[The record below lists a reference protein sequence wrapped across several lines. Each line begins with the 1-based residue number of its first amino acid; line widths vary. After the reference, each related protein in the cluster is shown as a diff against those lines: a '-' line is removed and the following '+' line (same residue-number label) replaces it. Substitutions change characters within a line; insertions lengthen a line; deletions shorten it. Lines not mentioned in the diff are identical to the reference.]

1 MIGLALDAGS
11 ATAAIQ
17 SDGGDFIFGPNAPLP
32 ESGYREWLSA
42 VAGLVASVPRTEAGM
57 PVAVTLPGIMQND
70 MTKHTPVQLL
80 EGRNVRRDLQ
90 SVLSR
95 EVWITG
101 FGTALAAWHTND
113 NEGQHPLAALWIGPS
128 CHGGFAAAGR
138 VITGAHGA
146 AGNWAHLELPSPVP
160 YELDGRQCWC
170 GRNGCLETFLSMQG
184 VEEDYERVS
193 GKKLTTA
200 EIADAAEANDIVAEN
215 IIQVF
220 EDRLGR
226 ATATIISLLDPETI
240 VLGGHMPLPDRL
252 CERVPRKWPGYV
264 QIDCSKTTL
273 HRCTDGMNALA
284 GGAIKAAR
292 RLAGDQLQ
300 A

>member
-17 SDGGDFIFGPNAPLP
+17 SDGGDFIFGRNTTLA
-32 ESGYREWLSA
+32 EGGYREWLSD
-42 VAGLVASVPRTEAGM
+42 VAGLVASVPSSEIGM
-57 PVAVTLPGIMQND
+57 PVAVALPGIIQDD
-70 MTKHTPVQLL
+70 MIKHTPVQHL

-101 FGTALAAWHTND
+101 FGSALAAWHTVRKD
-113 NEGQHPLAALWIGPS
+113 GPHPLAALWIGPS
-128 CHGGFAAAGR
+128 CHGGFSVDGQ
-138 VITGAHGA
+138 VVTGAHGA

-170 GRNGCLETFLSMQG
+170 GRNGCLETFLSMRG

-193 GKKLTTA
+193 GNTLKAA
-200 EIADAAEANDIVAEN
+200 EIADAAEASDIVAEN

-240 VLGGHMPLPDRL
+240 VLGGHVPLPERL

-264 QIDCSKTTL
+264 QIDCSETKL

-292 RLAGDQLQ
+292 RFPENQLQ

>member
-1 MIGLALDAGS
+1 MIGLALDAVS

-17 SDGGDFIFGPNAPLP
+17 SDDGDFIFGPNTPMP
-32 ESGYREWLSA
+32 DGGYREWLSA
-42 VAGLVASVPRTEAGM
+42 VPSLLASLPAADASM
-57 PVAVTLPGIMQND
+57 PVAVALPGIIRD
-70 MTKHTPVQLL
+70 ETVAFTPAQHL

-95 EVWITG
+95 EVSITG
-101 FGTALAAWHTND
+101 FGTALAAWHADLSDGT
-113 NEGQHPLAALWIGPS
+113 EPLAALWIGPS
-128 CHGGFAAAGR
+128 CHGGFIVGGR
-138 VITGAHGA
+138 PVVGAHGA

-184 VEEDYERVS
+184 LEEDYKRVS
-193 GKKLTTA
+193 GMKMTAA
-200 EIADAAEANDIVAEN
+200 EIAVAAEASDIVAEN

-226 ATATIISLLDPETI
+226 ATATIISLLDPRTI
-240 VLGGHMPLPDRL
+240 ILGGHAPLPDRL

-264 QIDCSKTTL
+264 QIDCSDTQL
-273 HRCTDGMNALA
+273 RRCTDGMNALA
-284 GGAIKAAR
+284 GGAVKA
-292 RLAGDQLQ
+292 LHQGSDG
-300 A
+300 